1 MTGGDY
7 NGIRHFWLTVNGYDN
22 VIIDPTIRQF
32 KPQVKPIY
40 IGSMTSEYTP
50 DTTSFNET
58 FSWAFKFWA
67 EPILDRPRSH
77 QEKPKWVEERTNF
90 FNVKFAMMLHQEI
103 SQKNPETITMHHN
116 RLCKLYFGTILK
128 FLKAKTQKDQD
139 FIRNLRET
147 LPQSFENLLNQT
159 NTANSGFVQH

>member
-1 MTGGDY
+1 MPGLDPAGVPKGLEGTAIPFAFND
-7 NGIRHFWLTVNGYDN
+7 
-22 VIIDPTIRQF
+22 IDSLRDTI
-32 KPQVKPIY
+32 KGK
-40 IGSMTSEYTP
+40 E
-50 DTTSFNET
+50 
-58 FSWAFKFWA
+58 
-67 EPILDRPRSH
+67 
-77 QEKPKWVEERTNF
+77 
-90 FNVKFAMMLHQEI
+90 
-103 SQKNPETITMHHN
+103 KNPETITMHHN